1 MALAQQLN
9 VGKGQRWR
17 ASERNGTRCW
27 IPGRPTF
34 DIFDI
39 DLILLKNVF
48 LALHDFY
55 FCHYV
60 PSRQFRLFLYDVC
73 HLTVTTPSPT
83 DEMTHELPINQ
94 IKVVDSDWLKGR
106 AWFTYIL
113 FLESVMQSS
122 KILSREN
129 LSILCQSQLDQTSS
143 CVLCGGS
150 LISTL
155 LTTFGSHLFF
165 CLFLQ
170 LFFFCIYLFCFRLNW
185 NCLSPLI
192 VRRVSFLMKKNC
204 LFFFFSNVN
213 GPIGCV

>member
-9 VGKGQRWR
+9 VGKGQQWR

-27 IPGRPTF
+27 IPVRPTF
-34 DIFDI
+34 DMFDI

-83 DEMTHELPINQ
+83 DEMTHEFPIIQ

-106 AWFTYIL
+106 AWFTCIL

-129 LSILCQSQLDQTSS
+129 LSMLCQSQLDQTSS

-165 CLFLQ
+165 FV
-170 LFFFCIYLFCFRLNW
+170 FFFKSFSFVFICFV
-185 NCLSPLI
+185 LS
-192 VRRVSFLMKKNC
+192 VEV
-204 LFFFFSNVN
+204 
-213 GPIGCV
+213 